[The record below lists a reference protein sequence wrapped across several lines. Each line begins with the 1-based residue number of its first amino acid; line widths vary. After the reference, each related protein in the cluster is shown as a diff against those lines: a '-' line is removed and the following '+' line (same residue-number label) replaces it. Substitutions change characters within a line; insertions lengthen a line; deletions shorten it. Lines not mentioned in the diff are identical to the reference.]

1 MQLGAILDADSGAYC
16 VGEPVKFFLMNRT
29 ETGLHKVE
37 ISAVLYP
44 VSEAERITA
53 TRVAEEYL
61 RAKPEFKEKE
71 AANGTRYLPPI
82 PQWMVSEELELRMIA
97 AMLHDADDTTRKLV
111 DVASYERFRRGIN
124 ENTISALTK
133 AYKAYLKREYP
144 EAITEV
150 QLKELQKEAEGNS
163 KAAHS

>member
-1 MQLGAILDADSGAYC
+1 MQLGQILDSHPGAYC
-16 VGEPVKFFLMNRT
+16 VGEPVKFFLMHRT

-37 ISAVLYP
+37 ISAVLFP
-44 VSEAERITA
+44 ISEAERITA

-71 AANGTRYLPPI
+71 AANGTRYVPPI
-82 PQWMVSEELELRMIA
+82 PQWMVSEELELRMIS
-97 AMLHDADDTTRKLV
+97 AMLHDADDASRKLV

-144 EAITEV
+144 EAITEA
-150 QLKELQKEAEGNS
+150 QLKELQQAAEGNS